1 MKALRSFAVRASLP
15 EPLGVLM
22 KIAQNLRW
30 SWDSR
35 SVDLF
40 RWVDPDAW
48 ERAEHDPVKMLGF
61 VSRDRFQELADDGPF
76 MSFLASIDEDLGAY
90 LDEPRWVQA

>member
-15 EPLGVLM
+15 EPLHPLIS
-22 KIAQNLRW
+22 IAQNLRW

-35 SVDLF
+35 TLDLF

-48 ERAEHDPVKMLGF
+48 EEAGHDPVKMLGL
-61 VSRDRFQELADDGPF
+61 VSKDRFGELVEDGPF
-76 MSFLASIDEDLGAY
+76 MS
-90 LDEPRWVQA
+90 